1 MPADPLWAE
10 TIPATAPPPFPSV
23 EELNLLCGLTD
34 LDSYEVPDVMQS
46 QKLNPPASIPLS
58 GYDYVFAS
66 DTDGSQSPLAHDR
79 AQKDDQFEGIGNWP
93 RRLLHVPSMTSLE
106 WQPGD
111 QYGGHVAPRYNAVS
125 YTWGRYDLDFPGTK
139 KIKKYRNIKAIEIDG
154 VTWRVPRIN
163 PTHFSVDH
171 FQHLIWQTCEP
182 VDDSRERIDF
192 LWLDVACIDQND
204 GSQKSAEIGR
214 QAVIFHGAQRVFVW
228 LTKVLGDRLS
238 HIVTN
243 LLQSTNAAM
252 AYAEEKKQDSARVK
266 AFMSWLAT
274 ARASL
279 DDIFIDPWFTSL
291 WTLQEAFLCQ
301 NAYILPLEAHL
312 TAGGSEPSFKIG
324 SHTTL
329 EAICTMSTT
338 LNQVIK
344 SERPIVQAQWQANR
358 ADPDIRKRLKYLEE
372 VYNMLNQ
379 RGILAL
385 ATRNP
390 IALYNIAQ
398 YRCTMH
404 DRDRVYGIQQIFG
417 LRLGTSAPGVSD
429 SRSKYFNRFVLEDQL
444 GAAILVEYPV
454 ASQLHNFTEPVEEG
468 RGWRVSGSSTVPS
481 LDIQSSIWGLGFD
494 HRCQLVTEKIKGH
507 RWGSFRGQT
516 CDFADLSRA
525 WKTVHETLSIS
536 KLPGAKSPQQI
547 MLDTFLHTIGDESLN
562 DPEEPLWTAVWSKR
576 KEIPRDG
583 QQHRLAWGLNAL
595 VPKKFEGELPL
606 VLLLGSFIDGSQ
618 DDEQAIKVS
627 ARYHV
632 GLIVVHK
639 KAGTSPYWKR
649 LGFCIWQYEYS
660 DAALESIA
668 SPLLAL
674 MRAEDHGVG
683 WKSLSGLLG

>member
-1 MPADPLWAE
+1 MQCDRQGVDLSTGIERPPTMPADPLWAE

-243 LLQSTNAAM
+243 LLQSTSKYISFHCRNNHQKPILKCVTNA
-252 AYAEEKKQDSARVK
+252 
-266 AFMSWLAT
+266 
-274 ARASL
+274 
-279 DDIFIDPWFTSL
+279 
-291 WTLQEAFLCQ
+291 
-301 NAYILPLEAHL
+301 
-312 TAGGSEPSFKIG
+312 
-324 SHTTL
+324 
-329 EAICTMSTT
+329 
-338 LNQVIK
+338 
-344 SERPIVQAQWQANR
+344 
-358 ADPDIRKRLKYLEE
+358 
-372 VYNMLNQ
+372 
-379 RGILAL
+379 
-385 ATRNP
+385 
-390 IALYNIAQ
+390 
-398 YRCTMH
+398 RCG
-404 DRDRVYGIQQIFG
+404 YGIRGREKARFCSCQSIHELARDCKSQ
-417 LRLGTSAPGVSD
+417 PGRYLHRPMVHVVMDPAGSILMPKCLYFTTRSPSD
-429 SRSKYFNRFVLEDQL
+429 
-444 GAAILVEYPV
+444 
-454 ASQLHNFTEPVEEG
+454 
-468 RGWRVSGSSTVPS
+468 GWR
-481 LDIQSSIWGLGFD
+481 I
-494 HRCQLVTEKIKGH
+494 RAQLQD
-507 RWGSFRGQT
+507 WLSYYPRG
-516 CDFADLSRA
+516 DL
-525 WKTVHETLSIS
+525 
-536 KLPGAKSPQQI
+536 
-547 MLDTFLHTIGDESLN
+547 
-562 DPEEPLWTAVWSKR
+562 
-576 KEIPRDG
+576 
-583 QQHRLAWGLNAL
+583 
-595 VPKKFEGELPL
+595 
-606 VLLLGSFIDGSQ
+606 
-618 DDEQAIKVS
+618 
-627 ARYHV
+627 YHV
-632 GLIVVHK
+632 YH
-639 KAGTSPYWKR
+639 S
-649 LGFCIWQYEYS
+649 
-660 DAALESIA
+660 ES
-668 SPLLAL
+668 SY
-674 MRAEDHGVG
+674 
-683 WKSLSGLLG
+683 